1 VNPPDHP
8 MEWRRSSHSDGDGGE
23 CVELAA
29 LSDQVLVRDSK
40 NPGGPVLS
48 FRRASVHGLFSRIRT

>member
-1 VNPPDHP
+1 VNPPGRP

-29 LSDQVLVRDSK
+29 LSGQVLVRDSK
-40 NPGGPVLS
+40 NPDGPVLS
-48 FRRASVHGLFSRIRT
+48 FQRANVYSLFAALRT